1 MATRASSLLATRR
14 GRLTLLRP
22 GYSRRRAD
30 RRPRPRGET
39 LTAGFHQAL
48 LACAIFLLAAA
59 GIALHATSTH
69 GEPAA
74 QPGRQPASHDPVPAA
89 EQAGQARPHQ
99 HIRTR
104 RHSLNDRGHPGR
116 PELPRP

>member
-22 GYSRRRAD
+22 GHSRRRAD

-74 QPGRQPASHDPVPAA
+74 QPGRQPASHGARPAA
-89 EQAGQARPHQ
+89 ELTDQAAPAPAHAHEETQPQ
-99 HIRTR
+99 
-104 RHSLNDRGHPGR
+104 
-116 PELPRP
+116 